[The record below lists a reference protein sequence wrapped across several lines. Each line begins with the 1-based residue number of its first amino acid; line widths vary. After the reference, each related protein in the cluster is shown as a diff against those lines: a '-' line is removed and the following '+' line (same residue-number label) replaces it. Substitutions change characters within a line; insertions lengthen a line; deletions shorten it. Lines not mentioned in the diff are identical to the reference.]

1 MFRYT
6 KVQLF
11 IILLIATSSACELPV
26 NIPDSNAISTAAA
39 QTVIAE
45 LTQSVTQ
52 AVPQENTS
60 TATPT
65 FTSTF
70 EAPTITLTPTETVTP
85 SPIPTATS
93 FVTLIS
99 VSVPTNCR
107 IGPGRVYPRQGALLV
122 GETAEVFGRDPTN
135 QYWYIRNPNKPNDY
149 CWVWG
154 EYATLTGPFA
164 FLPIFTPPP
173 TPTPT
178 FTPTPAPS
186 FDLKA
191 TGMDSCGSTWWAE
204 VEVKNTS
211 SFVFKSMEYKVL
223 DTVTDVEKTLI
234 VNGFT
239 NKDGCSATTI
249 KDSLAPNDSFII
261 SSALFD
267 ATLQNHKLRVDVTLC
282 TELNQKGVCVSKKA
296 NFTP

>member
-6 KVQLF
+6 RIQLF
-11 IILLIATSSACELPV
+11 LVLLIVTSLACELPV

-135 QYWYIRNPNKPNDY
+135 QYWYIRNPDKPNDY

-223 DTVTDVEKTLI
+223 DTVTDVEKTLL

-249 KDSLAPNDSFII
+249 KDSLAPNDSFVI

-282 TELNQKGVCVSKKA
+282 TELNQKGVCVSKRV

>member
-1 MFRYT
+1 MARYT
-6 KVQLF
+6 KIQLF
-11 IILLIATSSACELPV
+11 VVLLMVTSLACGLPI
-26 NIPDSNAISTAAA
+26 NLQDSNAISTSAA
-39 QTVIAE
+39 QTVIAG
-45 LTQSVTQ
+45 LTQNATLVSLN
-52 AVPQENTS
+52 ENAP
-60 TATPT
+60 TAAPT
-65 FTSTF
+65 FTFTS
-70 EAPTITLTPTETVTP
+70 EPPAITLTPTETTAP
-85 SPIPTATS
+85 SPIPTSTS
-93 FVTLIS
+93 FVALIS

-107 IGPGRVYPRQGALLV
+107 IGPGKVYPRQGALLV

-135 QYWYIRNPNKPNDY
+135 RYWYIRNPDKPNDY

-164 FLPIFTPPP
+164 LLPIFTPPP

-191 TGMDSCGSTWWAE
+191 TGMDSCGGAWWAE
-204 VEVKNTS
+204 VEVKNTGA
-211 SFVFKSMEYKVL
+211 FVFKSMEYKVL

-239 NKDGCSATTI
+239 NKDGCSSTII
-249 KDSLAPNDSFII
+249 KDTLAPNDLFVI
-261 SSALFD
+261 SGALFD

-282 TELNQKGVCVSKKA
+282 TELNQKGVCASKRV

>member
-1 MFRYT
+1 
-6 KVQLF
+6 L
-11 IILLIATSSACELPV
+11 
-26 NIPDSNAISTAAA
+26 
-39 QTVIAE
+39 
-45 LTQSVTQ
+45 
-52 AVPQENTS
+52 
-60 TATPT
+60 
-65 FTSTF
+65 
-70 EAPTITLTPTETVTP
+70 
-85 SPIPTATS
+85 
-93 FVTLIS
+93 
-99 VSVPTNCR
+99 
-107 IGPGRVYPRQGALLV
+107 
-122 GETAEVFGRDPTN
+122 
-135 QYWYIRNPNKPNDY
+135 
-149 CWVWG
+149 WG

-164 FLPIFTPPP
+164 FLPVFTPPP

-223 DTVTDVEKTLI
+223 DTVTDVEKTLV

-249 KDSLAPNDSFII
+249 KDAIAPNDSFII

-282 TELNQKGVCVSKKA
+282 TELNQKGVCVSKKV